1 MAFDKSTIDIFENP
15 LNNLFPFLKYGATL
29 ASPYALLT
37 LNYCLSWVY
46 PDLIGHN
53 KFIRVMTVS
62 FHKYGD
68 KFFPGT
74 GDMKSVEEF
83 GNRADRMSIGLMKY
97 SCMQVQILSK
107 VMRLVDPFFSW
118 IQGDHVMIV
127 ILITVVDFIANYL
140 GYSIII
146 M

>member
-1 MAFDKSTIDIFENP
+1 MGFDKSTIDIFENP
-15 LNNLFPFLKYGATL
+15 LNNLFPFLKYGATP

-83 GNRADRMSIGLMKY
+83 GNRADRMSIGTNEIFLY
-97 SCMQVQILSK
+97 
-107 VMRLVDPFFSW
+107 
-118 IQGDHVMIV
+118 
-127 ILITVVDFIANYL
+127 A
-140 GYSIII
+140 SIDIE
-146 M
+146 